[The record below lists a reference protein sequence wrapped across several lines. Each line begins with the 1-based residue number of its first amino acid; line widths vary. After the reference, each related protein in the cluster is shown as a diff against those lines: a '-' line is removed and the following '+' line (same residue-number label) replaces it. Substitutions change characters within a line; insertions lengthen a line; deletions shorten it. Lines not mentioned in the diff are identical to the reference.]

1 LRKPIASAW
10 LWLRRLPRRFIKSWM
25 NILHEPPGSAQRLKK
40 NEGYLSHP
48 FARDKKCDTG
58 RAVQLLVIF
67 RSMNDFSHAP
77 SAKPIRG
84 AVEVRSYFGN

>member
-1 LRKPIASAW
+1 MSLPEAPSALRKKA
-10 LWLRRLPRRFIKSWM
+10 PRHALAARWP
-25 NILHEPPGSAQRLKK
+25 H
-40 NEGYLSHP
+40 EGYLSHP